1 MADINYKKGELLFN
15 DTITTIQQDS
25 SNMYTS
31 PISSLITQN
40 VIIVEFNE
48 IEYIC
53 SAKDAPI
60 GKVYGL
66 SETGIAFANY
76 PFVLAI
82 GENNGQNMIIL
93 STENPGTYSLKIYE
107 AIEDSESDSDISN
120 ESVTIRS
127 YIDKNLPNL
136 NWNILPQIFES
147 EGVELTEDIEKY
159 LRETPGNTNWNL
171 LRFLLKEKE
180 DSPVIFDL
188 LLTQGVDY
196 NNTTLSDDMKSRLYQ
211 LSKDRFIA
219 GKSYEYRCY
228 FNEEQYNTISQT
240 AEETDSMGPHRI
252 QIGNSYSGTFIK
264 LLDEESAYGTIA
276 SQCADN
282 NYCRIVLIEEV

>member
-1 MADINYKKGELLFN
+1 MADINYKNGELLFEDN
-15 DTITTIQQDS
+15 ITTTQQGS
-25 SNMYTS
+25 SNMGMS
-31 PISSLITQN
+31 SISSLITQN

-48 IEYIC
+48 IKYIC

-66 SETGIAFANY
+66 SETGIAFTNY

-82 GENNGQNMIIL
+82 GEDNGQNMIIL

-107 AIEDSESDSDISN
+107 AVEDSESDSDISN

-171 LRFLLKEKE
+171 LRILLKEKE

-276 SQCADN
+276 SLCADN